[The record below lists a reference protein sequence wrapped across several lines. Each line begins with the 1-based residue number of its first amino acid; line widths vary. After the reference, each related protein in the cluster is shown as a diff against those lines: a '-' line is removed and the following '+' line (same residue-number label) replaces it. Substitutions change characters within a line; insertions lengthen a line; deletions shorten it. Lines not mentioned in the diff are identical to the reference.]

1 MFGDVIFDKELGAT
15 IFSTEELFSYL
26 VNALH
31 PTRILLAGKE
41 KGVFLD
47 YPHNQDLISLI
58 TPDTYPLISNK
69 INTSESTDVT
79 GGMASKVKSM
89 LDLITFENNLSVN
102 IFSGEKAENLYK
114 AISGEKIGTRISR

>member
-1 MFGDVIFDKELGAT
+1 MKSRGCDQGETVADHHLARAVDNG
-15 IFSTEELFSYL
+15 
-26 VNALH
+26 
-31 PTRILLAGKE
+31 LLAGKE
-41 KGVFLD
+41 KGVFMD

-69 INTSESTDVT
+69 INASESTDVT